1 MYEKQFSLK
10 SFLKYQLNFLAA
22 VPITAMQSTEFT
34 LIFPYLPG
42 RCKEQLVSVAN
53 TEVYITHWFQVF
65 YKISTLLYCQHIV
78 LISSFYPGCS
88 Q

>member
-34 LIFPYLPG
+34 LIFPYLQG
-42 RCKEQLVSVAN
+42 WCKE
-53 TEVYITHWFQVF
+53 
-65 YKISTLLYCQHIV
+65 
-78 LISSFYPGCS
+78 
-88 Q
+88 